1 MGTPVNKPIHA
12 IHAAHEITH
21 VLFPFLNP
29 MNQIKMLEQTVIELC
44 KTQVL
49 YMEELN
55 RYYQQRL
62 KNKKQQ
68 QKKLISNMMS
78 SDHQNPA
85 PFLGGELMSLNKEVE
100 DLTCFVVECECVATH
115 LNSIIEQAERIL
127 NMKE

>member
-1 MGTPVNKPIHA
+1 
-12 IHAAHEITH
+12 
-21 VLFPFLNP
+21 

-55 RYYQQRL
+55 RYYHQRL

-78 SDHQNPA
+78 SDQQNPA

-115 LNSIIEQAERIL
+115 LNSIIEQGERIL